1 MTDTDI
7 LEHLRSRREYCRA
20 LLELSREQRGLI
32 AGRSYSELL
41 SVIAR
46 KQRVLG
52 RLDALK
58 QRRPAIAG
66 EWKSR
71 RDELPAELRTNC
83 ETLLQ
88 ETESLLAE
96 LLEEEQFCTGE
107 LARFRDE
114 TCRQLAELAS
124 GHHALRA
131 YGNGTPAATHRFL
144 DVNQ

>member
-1 MTDTDI
+1 MTDTEI
-7 LEHLRSRREYCRA
+7 LEHLRARREYCQA

-41 SVIAR
+41 TVIAR

-52 RLDALK
+52 RLDLHK
-58 QRRPAIAG
+58 QQRPAVVG

-71 RDELPAELRTNC
+71 RAELPADLRASC
-83 ETLLQ
+83 ETLLR

-96 LLEEEQFCTGE
+96 LLEEEQFCTSE
-107 LARFRDE
+107 LARCRDE
-114 TCRQLAELAS
+114 TCRQLTELAD
-124 GHHALRA
+124 GHHAHRA
-131 YGNGTPAATHRFL
+131 YGGAAATTHRYL